1 MSLVSYNR
9 SQQHMR
15 RQYSSI
21 EQTITLINTCRTW
34 HEPVALRRRRRR
46 SSSRVADEA
55 GAFAG
60 SRCLVGV
67 CWLPGAEVALQLNV
81 ADTVVVSPCR
91 WGFCPDT
98 GIYCRRHRPL
108 RRMSAASA
116 ASSKFPRA
124 RRQAEM
130 RNRCRHVRAELFP
143 SALGS
148 FAPLFNV
155 R

>member
-1 MSLVSYNR
+1 
-9 SQQHMR
+9 MR

-60 SRCLVGV
+60 SRRLVGV

-98 GIYCRRHRPL
+98 GLSCRRRRPL
-108 RRMSAASA
+108 RRMSCRFRCVVKVPSR
-116 ASSKFPRA
+116 SS
-124 RRQAEM
+124 
-130 RNRCRHVRAELFP
+130 
-143 SALGS
+143 SS
-148 FAPLFNV
+148 
-155 R
+155 